1 MNQTMYT
8 SSALLGGQPFLNTEL
23 LSEPGNH
30 FGFDEREHGTIPPS
44 GLVIADRVGRVLH
57 ATDSEIHAWF
67 LANPTKT
74 IFAMIHPE
82 DRERAIS
89 EYRSVADGFE
99 LDRRMRVK
107 SIRPSGE
114 QRVLEVLASASR
126 ELLEVDGILV
136 TYSDVTTSSAT
147 HALRSISRRIALSPL
162 DETDSAI
169 GSALVDTMLATDLTS
184 VGLWIPDRPL
194 AVFTTAGREGV
205 GRPTLVEADAAPF
218 TVDDPILKVAISERT
233 SVILHQGDDDEA
245 FKRLAHGRQDSVE
258 RLIVVPLFA
267 ADRLE
272 GYAAFGCTKPV
283 WSAHEYRMNFLE
295 TASELIAGALAR
307 QRTSL
312 ELQERAFRDPLTQ
325 LPNRR
330 LLTERL
336 DDVMVRIRRSKTWAA
351 LIVID
356 CDGFKEINDVFGHQV
371 GDTVLISVADRL
383 TSVCRGGELVARFG
397 GDEFVVMVE
406 SDQPEAAVVALGQ
419 RIVDVLDS
427 TFEYNGTSVKMS
439 ASVGVAVHH
448 GEGAALDAATM
459 FKRADLAMYKAK
471 QQGKN
476 RAVLFAEEMEAATR
490 ERFELSAD
498 LRVAIRRTD
507 ELALWYQPVVNLQTH
522 ELEGYEAL
530 IRWQHPRRGVLLPA
544 SFIELAEESGQIIEL
559 GWMLLEMALD
569 QMRAWRATRAVPEAA
584 TIAVNLSVRQFMAP
598 NFQATME
605 SIITASLVPPE
616 LIELELTETVFADR
630 ATVVPRLEELR
641 ALGVKLAID
650 DFGTGYSSLAYLRDL
665 PVDILKVDQS
675 FIHRLGQEHRDDA
688 LVSALVRVAQELG
701 LATIA
706 EGVETQLQVDRLQ
719 AIRCDRAQ
727 GYFFGRPGPT
737 LVTPTA
743 TSTIRPQSR

>member
-1 MNQTMYT
+1 MTVIMQTF
-8 SSALLGGQPFLNTEL
+8 AGLNDARYQRPDVVEL
-23 LSEPGNH
+23 H
-30 FGFDEREHGTIPPS
+30 QIPSS
-44 GLVIADRVGRVLH
+44 GLIIADRVGRVLH
-57 ATDSEIHAWF
+57 ATDADLNTFF
-67 LANPTKT
+67 LAHTNAT
-74 IFAMIHPE
+74 IFDVIHPD
-82 DRERAIS
+82 DREQAIAQ
-89 EYRSVADGFE
+89 YRSVADGFL
-99 LDRRMRVK
+99 LDQRMRVK
-107 SIRPSGE
+107 SVRPTGE

-126 ELLEVDGILV
+126 DHMEVEGILLSY
-136 TYSDVTTSSAT
+136 TDVTTSSAT
-147 HALRSISRRIALSPL
+147 NALRSISRRIALSPL
-162 DETDSAI
+162 DETDAAI
-169 GSALVDTMLATDLTS
+169 ASALAETMVATDLVS
-184 VGLWIPDRPL
+184 VGIWIPERPL
-194 AVFTTAGREGV
+194 AVFTPAGREGL
-205 GRPTLVEADAAPF
+205 GRPSLSDASPEPF
-218 TVDDPILKVAISERT
+218 LLDEPSLRVAIAERNP
-233 SVILHQGDDDEA
+233 VLLDRCEDPVA
-245 FKRLAHGRQDSVE
+245 FSRLAHGHEASLN
-258 RLIVVPLFA
+258 RLVVVPLFA

-272 GYAAFGCTKPV
+272 GYASFGCGYPS
-283 WSAHEYRMNFLE
+283 WAALAYRMDFLE

-336 DDVMVRIRRSKTWAA
+336 DEVMMRIRRTKSWAA

-356 CDGFKEINDVFGHQV
+356 CDGFKEVNDVFGHQV
-371 GDTVLISVADRL
+371 GDTVLISVAERL

-419 RIVDVLDS
+419 RIVEVLDS
-427 TFEYNGTSVKMS
+427 TFEHNGSSVKMS

-448 GEGAALDAATM
+448 GENSALDAASM

-507 ELALWYQPVVNLQTH
+507 ELALWYQPVVNLQSMDVV
-522 ELEGYEAL
+522 GYEAL

-544 SFIELAEESGQIIEL
+544 SFIELAEESGQIIDL

-569 QMRAWRATRAVPEAA
+569 QMRAWRATRSVPNRA

-605 SIITASLVPPE
+605 SIITASLVPAD

-641 ALGVKLAID
+641 ALGVKLSID

-675 FIHRLGQEHRDDA
+675 FIQRLGKEARDDA

-701 LATIA
+701 LETIA

-719 AIRCDRAQ
+719 AIHCGRAQ

-737 LVTPTA
+737 LAARAGAAHPAAASIVRAAKTTA
-743 TSTIRPQSR
+743 VP